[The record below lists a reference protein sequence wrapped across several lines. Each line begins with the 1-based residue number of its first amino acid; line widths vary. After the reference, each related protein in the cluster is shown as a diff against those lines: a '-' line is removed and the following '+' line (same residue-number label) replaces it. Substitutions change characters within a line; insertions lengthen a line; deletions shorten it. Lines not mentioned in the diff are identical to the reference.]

1 MEHLLEILL
10 GVDPRGN
17 GIAEEDEILD
27 HSSRVHTDHVA
38 YTPKGRVLLL
48 VVSNVA

>member
-17 GIAEEDEILD
+17 GIAEENEILH
-27 HSSRVHTDHVA
+27 HSAWIYADHVA